1 MDRTP
6 ANDVVT
12 ALRALG
18 RDRAG
23 VTAVEYALIAGMI
36 ALAII
41 TALALVGTN
50 LTTFFTNLHT
60 NLSTLG

>member
-6 ANDVVT
+6 GNDVV
-12 ALRALG
+12 AVLRAIG
-18 RDRAG
+18 RARGG

-41 TALALVGTN
+41 TAVGLVGSN
-50 LTTFFTNLHT
+50 LSNFFMNLHNDT
-60 NLSTLG
+60 SSLG